1 MITIGTHMYIAKGL
15 AKAAEEA
22 VEMGAGTMQ
31 FFSRN
36 PRGSSYKEYS
46 EKEIEH
52 FQQIRREAGFGPLLA
67 HAPYTLNLAS
77 NKEKV
82 YDFSCGVIKEDIA
95 RMDRLGIENFVFH
108 PGSHTG
114 IGIEAGIENIIKGLD
129 QAMTGKEN
137 LTILLE
143 TMSGKGTEIGSC
155 FEELK
160 AIRENTKYPEKIG
173 ICLDTCH
180 VFSAGYD
187 IINDFDGVL
196 AEFDRVLGL
205 TNLRAI
211 HFNDSMMPFGAKK
224 DRHAA
229 IGAGQIGLAA
239 MLQIMQHPAINRLPF
254 YLETPL
260 TLQEHKEELQMIE
273 EAYSRTVRNS

>member
-1 MITIGTHMYIAKGL
+1 MITIGTHMFIAKGL
-15 AKAAEEA
+15 AKAAEE
-22 VEMGAGTMQ
+22 VIEMGANTMQ

-36 PRGSSYKEYS
+36 PRGSSFKAYNE
-46 EKEIEH
+46 EEIAH
-52 FQQIRREAGFGPLLA
+52 FQKVRREGAFGPLLA

-82 YDFSCGVIKEDIA
+82 YVFSCAAIKEDIA
-95 RMDRLGIENFVFH
+95 RMDRLGIEAFVFH

-114 IGIEAGIENIIKGLD
+114 IGVDAGIENIIKGLD

-137 LTILLE
+137 LTVLLE
-143 TMSGKGTEIGSC
+143 TMSGKGTEIGSR

-160 AIRENTKYPEKIG
+160 TIRENVKYPEKIG

-187 IINDFDGVL
+187 IVNDFDGVL
-196 AEFDRVLGL
+196 QEFDRVLGL
-205 TNLRAI
+205 GHLRAI
-211 HFNDSMMPFGAKK
+211 HLNDSMMPFGAKK

-229 IGAGQIGLAA
+229 IGAGQIGLWA
-239 MLQIMQHPAINRLPF
+239 LLSIMQHPLIRKLPF

-260 TLQEHKEELQMIE
+260 DLQGHKEEIEMILQKT
-273 EAYSRTVRNS
+273 ALR